1 MSDDSSRLYKQNED
15 QYSKIHQ
22 NSARIATLEA
32 SMQALKTDLVGVTGN
47 NGFRGEFRQFRAQ
60 QEKREDAMIT
70 MIEGVS
76 AKLEQMDKAREDSKR
91 WIIKVALGVPGS
103 IAATGG
109 LVIAAMRILS

>member
-1 MSDDSSRLYKQNED
+1 MSDDS
-15 QYSKIHQ
+15 SKIHQ
-22 NSARIATLEA
+22 NSARIAALEA

-60 QEKREDAMIT
+60 QEKCEEAIIT

-76 AKLEQMDKAREDSKR
+76 AKLEQMAKAREDSKR
-91 WIIKVALGVPGS
+91 WIIKVAIGVPGS

-109 LVIAAMRILS
+109 LVIAALRILS